1 MDRCTDASKGAG
13 RQGMVYSVSQFVE
26 PQIVNFSRSDKRQF
40 DTASLKEVV
49 EQQDKKRF
57 ESIDDVKINQFAKN
71 YNDFYKNQAADFS
84 VEEVQGDRVINLSRL
99 EYIASK
105 IFRQADTPGT
115 TSEVSTDEKVSAQEV
130 HDFIDKADFL
140 LNQLSTLMPESD
152 VMYNQF
158 VYFAT
163 KLNDIY
169 TEIDEG
175 GEDLNL
181 YDFAQ
186 IVKSNLDIYRADD
199 FDKVLDVV
207 STLLEDN
214 QEYPV
219 VFNAYV

>member
-1 MDRCTDASKGAG
+1 
-13 RQGMVYSVSQFVE
+13 MVYSVSQFVE